1 MTRCKAA
8 LLALS
13 CVALAWPVS
22 AAEYPGIPKAL
33 PGAPPLPESVRD
45 ELARALRERG
55 AGYLPR
61 TEHLRDDGSPVYTN
75 RLLLETSPYL
85 GQHAH
90 NPVDWRPWGD
100 EAFADAKQRGVPVLV
115 SIGYSTCHWCHVME
129 EESFDNVDTARLL
142 NQKFVAIKVDR
153 EMRPD
158 VDQIYMSAVHAM
170 GKSGGWPLN
179 VFLTPDRKPFY
190 GGTYFPPVERQG
202 RPSFRNVLTMLSD
215 EYAKDPARLATFGE
229 RLEGAIREGLES
241 ANATASKIPEV
252 ASLGRA
258 ARQTTGRIDREWG
271 GVGQRTKFPS
281 SVPLRF
287 LLRHHRRTGDAAALE
302 LAVLTLER
310 MAHGGIYDHVGGG
323 FHRYA
328 TDRRWLIPHFEK
340 MLYDN
345 ALLAVVYL
353 EAWQATGREDFARV
367 VRETLDYVAREMT
380 SPGGGFYSATDADST
395 TPEGES
401 EEGWFFTWTPDEI
414 ESVLGADAA
423 RSVAAWY
430 GVRPE
435 GNFEGRNIFHTWR
448 TPAVVATELG
458 ISPEQ
463 LATRIATAREKLYTA
478 RLARPAPLRDD
489 KILAAWNGLMISAF
503 ARAGFSFDEPRY
515 LEIARRAADFVL
527 AKMRDDGRLLRAHQG
542 TRASGPAF
550 LEDYTFVIAAL
561 LDLYEASPDPRWLRE
576 ALALQSVLDTHY
588 ADNEGGGYYKVGDD
602 HEKLLAREKPNRD
615 GAVPSG
621 NSVAALNL
629 LRLTEFTGDDDHR
642 ARAMLLFS
650 AMEARF
656 SNSPSAFGELLL
668 ALDYHWDATKE
679 VVIVAPPSRDSVS
692 ELLAPLRTA
701 FVPNRIVA
709 VVTQGPDLDAHAELV
724 PLVSGKRAIAGKA
737 TAYVCE
743 NQVCAYP
750 TSDPKTFE
758 RQLRAV
764 KPPK

>member
-1 MTRCKAA
+1 MTRCAAA
-8 LLALS
+8 LLVLS
-13 CVALAWPVS
+13 VVAPAFLGH
-22 AAEYPGIPKAL
+22 AAETSSIPKAL
-33 PGAPPLPESVRD
+33 PGAAPLPDVVRKQ
-45 ELARALRERG
+45 LATALAERG
-55 AGYLPR
+55 PDYQPR
-61 TEHLRDDGSPVYTN
+61 TLHLRDDGAPVYTN

-100 EAFADAKQRGVPVLV
+100 EAFAEAKRRNVPVLV

-142 NQKFVAIKVDR
+142 NQNFVAIKVDR

-170 GKSGGWPLN
+170 GQRGGWPLN

-190 GGTYFPPVERQG
+190 GGTYFPPVDRQG
-202 RPSFRNVLTMLSD
+202 RPSFRNVLSRLSD
-215 EYAKDPARLATFGE
+215 EYKKDPTRITTFGD
-229 RLEGAIREGLES
+229 RLEAAVRSGLES
-241 ANATASKIPEV
+241 SNATASKIPERKTL
-252 ASLGRA
+252 SSA
-258 ARQTTGRIDREWG
+258 AAEARDRIDPEWG
-271 GVGQRTKFPS
+271 GSGQRTKFPS

-287 LLRHHRRTGDAAALE
+287 LLRHHRRTGDSKALD

-310 MAHGGIYDHVGGG
+310 MARGGIYDHVGGG

-353 EAWQATGREDFARV
+353 EAWQATGREEFARV

-380 SPGGGFYSATDADST
+380 SADGGFYSATDADSP
-395 TPEGES
+395 TPTGES
-401 EEGWFFTWTPDEI
+401 EEGWFFTWTPAEI
-414 ESVLGADAA
+414 EAAVGADDA
-423 RSVAAWY
+423 RTLAAWY
-430 GVRPE
+430 GVTPE

-448 TPAVVATELG
+448 TPAVVAAELEK
-458 ISPEQ
+458 SPEQ
-463 LATRIATAREKLYTA
+463 LASEVAAAREKLYNA
-478 RLARPAPLRDD
+478 RLERPAPLRDD
-489 KILAAWNGLMISAF
+489 KILSAWNGLMISAF
-503 ARAGFSFDEPRY
+503 ARAGFAFDAPRY
-515 LEIARRAADFVL
+515 LEIARRAANFVL
-527 AKMRDDGRLLRAHQG
+527 GEMRDEGRLRRAHQG
-542 TRASGPAF
+542 SRASGPAF
-550 LEDYTFVIAAL
+550 LEDYAFMIAAL

-576 ALALQSVLDTHY
+576 ALSLQTILDTHY
-588 ADNEGGGYYKVGDD
+588 ADNEGGGYFKTGDD

-615 GAVPSG
+615 GAEPSG
-621 NSVAALNL
+621 NSIAALNL
-629 LRLTEFTGDDDHR
+629 LRLTEFTGDDAHR

-656 SNSPSAFGELLL
+656 SAQPSAFGELLL

-679 VVIVAPPSRDSVS
+679 VVIVAPESRDAVP
-692 ELLAPLRTA
+692 EMLAPLRSVFA
-701 FVPNRIVA
+701 PNRIVA
-709 VVTQGPDLDAHAELV
+709 VVTQGADLDAHAELV
-724 PLVSGKRAIAGKA
+724 PLIEGKRAIAGKV

-743 NQVCAYP
+743 NRVCAYP

-758 RQLRAV
+758 RQLNEVRPAE
-764 KPPK
+764 

>member
-1 MTRCKAA
+1 MTRCAAA

-13 CVALAWPVS
+13 FVALAI
-22 AAEYPGIPKAL
+22 PGHAVETSSIPKAL
-33 PGAPPLPESVRD
+33 PGAGPLPE
-45 ELARALRERG
+45 ALREQLAAVLAERG
-55 AGYLPR
+55 PEYRPR
-61 TEHLRDDGSPVYTN
+61 TMHLRDDGAPVYTN

-100 EAFADAKQRGVPVLV
+100 EAFAEAKRRNVPVLV

-142 NQKFVAIKVDR
+142 NQNFVAIKVDR

-170 GKSGGWPLN
+170 GQRGGWPLN
-179 VFLTPDRKPFY
+179 VFVTPDRKPFY

-202 RPSFRNVLTMLSD
+202 RPSFRNVLSRLSD
-215 EYAKDPARLATFGE
+215 EYQKDSTRITTFGD
-229 RLEGAIREGLES
+229 RLEAAVRGGLES
-241 ANATASKIPEV
+241 ANATASKIPERKTLTSA
-252 ASLGRA
+252 ASEA
-258 ARQTTGRIDREWG
+258 SARIDREWG
-271 GVGQRTKFPS
+271 GSGQRTKFPS

-287 LLRHHRRTGDAAALE
+287 LLRHHRRSGDAEALD

-310 MAHGGIYDHVGGG
+310 MAQGGIYDHVGGG

-353 EAWQATGREDFARV
+353 EAWQATGRADFARV

-380 SPGGGFYSATDADST
+380 SPDGGFYSATDADSP
-395 TPEGES
+395 TPGGES
-401 EEGWFFTWTPDEI
+401 EEGWFFTWTPAEI
-414 ESVLGADAA
+414 EAVVGADDA
-423 RSVAAWY
+423 RVLAAWY
-430 GVRPE
+430 GVTPE

-448 TPAVVATELG
+448 TPAAVATEFEM
-458 ISPEQ
+458 SPEQ
-463 LATRIATAREKLYTA
+463 LASEVATAREKLYAA
-478 RLARPAPLRDD
+478 RLERPAPLRDD

-503 ARAGFSFDEPRY
+503 ARAGFAFDEPRY

-527 AKMRDDGRLLRAHQG
+527 GKMREEGRLRRAHQG
-542 TRASGPAF
+542 PRASGPAF
-550 LEDYTFVIAAL
+550 LEDYAFMIAAL

-576 ALALQSVLDTHY
+576 ALSLQAVLDAHY
-588 ADNEGGGYYKVGDD
+588 ADGEGGGYFKTSDD
-602 HEKLLAREKPNRD
+602 HEKLLAREKPDRD

-621 NSVAALNL
+621 NSIAALNL
-629 LRLTEFTGDDDHR
+629 LRLTEFTGDDAHL

-650 AMEARF
+650 ALETRF
-656 SNSPSAFGELLL
+656 SAQPSAFGELLL

-679 VVIVAPPSRDSVS
+679 VVIVAPASRDAVP
-692 ELLAPLRTA
+692 EMLAPLRRV
-701 FVPNRIVA
+701 FSPNRIVA
-709 VVTQGPDLDAHAELV
+709 LVTQGVDLDAHAELV
-724 PLVSGKRAIAGKA
+724 PLVGGKRAIAGKV

-743 NQVCAYP
+743 NRVCAYP

-758 RQLRAV
+758 RQLREV
-764 KPPK
+764 HPVD